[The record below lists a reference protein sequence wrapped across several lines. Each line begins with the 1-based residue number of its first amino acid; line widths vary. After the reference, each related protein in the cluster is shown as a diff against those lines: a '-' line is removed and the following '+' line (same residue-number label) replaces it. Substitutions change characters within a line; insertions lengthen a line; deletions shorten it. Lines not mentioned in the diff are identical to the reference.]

1 MTPFQNKYYNFWTG
15 WVKANKFLQPFD
27 IDFEKPF
34 WHYLYKVKF
43 HVVMILINLGFTYLF
58 NPIFLIYITKAIL
71 DRDLNFFIFLSI
83 AKILQHFIIL
93 PFGRSFVYL
102 YDTVPCSFKS
112 SVQKLLIQIDPVYFT
127 TKSSGEIVAKIERT
141 INALHTYM
149 STIFETIIPFVISI
163 GVSIWLVAQSDWKLS
178 ILVFILFIIL
188 CYANIALIVFN
199 NNIFLPKINHEE
211 EVEKQYLLENIQ
223 QNHYIR
229 STFATPEQLHNT
241 LEITY
246 KVAID
251 TATKWRTWQYLIII
265 LEMLLIATILV
276 IVGSQVLNKNVEPY
290 IIVGMLTSLYSIY
303 TKYHEIGLVADE
315 FTKSIHN
322 QQEFWQFMRSF
333 GKQTFPVIETQIQ
346 SNE

>member
-1 MTPFQNKYYNFWTG
+1 MAK
-15 WVKANKFLQPFD
+15 KFLQPFD
-27 IDFEKPF
+27 IDFNKPF

-43 HVVMILINLGFTYLF
+43 HVAMILIHLCFTYLF

-71 DRDLNFFIFLSI
+71 DRDLNFFVALSV

-112 SVQKLLIQIDPVYFT
+112 TTQKFLIQIDPVYFT

-141 INALHTYM
+141 INAIHTFM
-149 STIFETIIPFVISI
+149 STIFETILPFVISI

-178 ILVFILFIIL
+178 ILITLLFIIL
-188 CYANIALIVFN
+188 CYANISLITFN
-199 NNIFLPKINHEE
+199 NNIFLTKINREE
-211 EVEKQYLLENIQ
+211 EIEKQYLLENIQ

-229 STFATPEQLHNT
+229 STFATPEQLHKT

-246 KVAID
+246 EVAIN

-265 LEMLLIATILV
+265 LEMILIAFVLV
-276 IVGSQVLNKNVEPY
+276 IVGSQVMNKNTEPY

-303 TKYHEIGLVADE
+303 MKYSEIGLMADE

-322 QQEFWQFMRSF
+322 QQEFWQFMRTF
-333 GKQTFPVIETQIQ
+333 GKQTFPVLEDQKTTRD
-346 SNE
+346 